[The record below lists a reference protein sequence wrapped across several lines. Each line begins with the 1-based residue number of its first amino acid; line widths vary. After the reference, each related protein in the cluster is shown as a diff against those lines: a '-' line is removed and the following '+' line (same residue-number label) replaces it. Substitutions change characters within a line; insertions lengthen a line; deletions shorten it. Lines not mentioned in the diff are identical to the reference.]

1 MQAGVNSGSRASP
14 TNQTRP
20 RFVLMTERLQIP
32 PLKIYTGYIMN
43 GNNGVKKL
51 VYLKRIKKLRPP
63 PVNHPKVE
71 LLRMSS
77 LTVEWSVKV
86 LGSIHVCLASPKT
99 GPCGTS
105 LSRMR
110 AVLCVSWVAATSVWI
125 PTFVWSGSSLSLR

>member
-86 LGSIHVCLASPKT
+86 LGSMSASRRRKL
-99 GPCGTS
+99 GPVELRCRGC
-105 LSRMR
+105 
-110 AVLCVSWVAATSVWI
+110 APCCVS
-125 PTFVWSGSSLSLR
+125 PGLLQLPFGSPPSYGQAVRCP